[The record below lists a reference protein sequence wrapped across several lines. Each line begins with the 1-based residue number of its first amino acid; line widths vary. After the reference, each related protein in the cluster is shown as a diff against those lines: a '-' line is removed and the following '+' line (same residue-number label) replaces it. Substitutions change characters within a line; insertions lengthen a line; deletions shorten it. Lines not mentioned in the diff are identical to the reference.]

1 MRYVGPAH
9 WLDSV
14 PSRSKSNLTFTHHI
28 QHEFVRVA
36 DDFKSLVLPFT
47 ATAFLAQINLLLCS
61 WSLLLKTRARLH
73 HLSYLKYLGQKLRLS
88 GLLQRLR
95 AARATT
101 PTPTRTNTAV
111 SPLEVQLVAQE
122 APTVAEALKSAA
134 ARATAARAKASVRN
148 RRKRER
154 RRRLVLEEAVPGAAS
169 TTSEGAQ

>member
-1 MRYVGPAH
+1 M
-9 WLDSV
+9 
-14 PSRSKSNLTFTHHI
+14 
-28 QHEFVRVA
+28 A

-47 ATAFLAQINLLLCS
+47 AAAFLAQINLLLCS

-101 PTPTRTNTAV
+101 PTPTRTTTAL
-111 SPLEVQLVAQE
+111 SPLDAQLVAEE
-122 APTVAEALKSAA
+122 APTVAEASA
-134 ARATAARAKASVRN
+134 RN

-154 RRRLVLEEAVPGAAS
+154 RRRLVMEAAVAGGAS
-169 TTSEGAQ
+169 TSEGAQ